1 VSDEIRRHRN
11 GADFELQYSELETRE
26 QNEISFI
33 INKGQIYCG
42 GKYRRTYR
50 SKLTIA
56 AVNQYI

>member
-1 VSDEIRRHRN
+1 MIILHRVV
-11 GADFELQYSELETRE
+11 E
-26 QNEISFI
+26 
-33 INKGQIYCG
+33 GQIYCG